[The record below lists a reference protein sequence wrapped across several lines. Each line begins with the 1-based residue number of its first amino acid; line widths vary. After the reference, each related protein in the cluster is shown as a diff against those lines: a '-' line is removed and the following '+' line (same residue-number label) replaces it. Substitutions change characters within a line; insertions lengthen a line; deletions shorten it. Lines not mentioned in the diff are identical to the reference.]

1 MSARTSLTLRSVCA
15 SYQALLSEVPISQFQ
30 AIYSR
35 ALQQYRADLN
45 DKTVRAQDCTICAG
59 ILLCSIG
66 ASQNLP
72 FTFHIQPVLKLLTM
86 RTDLDLMYRPFH
98 AHAVEVMGY
107 YDLPSFI
114 INRKGPRLDIWQN
127 YCRRQG
133 TDREGIEPVS
143 GLPRSL
149 LDIFAD
155 LEEGDC
161 EERFWYWYGREGT
174 VLQVHLWD
182 AHRYAGM
189 LKHREIKNDY
199 RKRMKETSSR
209 SDGGPSSFK

>member
-1 MSARTSLTLRSVCA
+1 M
-15 SYQALLSEVPISQFQ
+15 
-30 AIYSR
+30 
-35 ALQQYRADLN
+35 
-45 DKTVRAQDCTICAG
+45 RAQDCTICAG

-199 RKRMKETSSR
+199 RKRMKGEFGCTF
-209 SDGGPSSFK
+209 PSHFPLHVACQC